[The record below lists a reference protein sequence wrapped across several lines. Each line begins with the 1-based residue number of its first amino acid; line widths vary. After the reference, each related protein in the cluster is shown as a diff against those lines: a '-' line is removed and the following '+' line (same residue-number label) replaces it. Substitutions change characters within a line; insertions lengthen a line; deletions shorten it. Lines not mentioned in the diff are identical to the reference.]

1 MTFISYLN
9 NKKNYAI
16 FFLLYLASNFFMIL
30 NVDGKYWDDWWI
42 LGVEQSILDQ
52 VFYHLD
58 GDAGAVR
65 ARMIGFLSQVGNGVL
80 VFRILTFMLY
90 FGVVLS
96 VFKILQTI
104 SALSKE
110 DVFFVTLIFMLTP
123 LNSAKALAVSVFP
136 YAVSLFIFF
145 IGFYLLS
152 RNLSSNNLFIR
163 FLILI
168 LFFASFLT
176 NSLLVFYAVPLIYL
190 FYQKYHNQSNTFFNN
205 FRVFIK
211 QNLDFVFLPFVF
223 FVVRSIFFKPSGLNY
238 DYNSFDWHMILS
250 MPITILISFY
260 SSFLEPIS
268 QSLTT
273 FTPFWI
279 FGLLVFL
286 LPFGDKSDNLTG
298 DKKHYLRFLL
308 LGCLFFVL
316 AVFPYL
322 AVSKL
327 PQLGDFASRHQLLI
341 PLGFAFILYFFIKFF
356 AASVGAK
363 NQLTTQVLWI
373 FILAF
378 TAQNIYIN
386 YQYKLDWFYQVGL
399 EEHIKDMDIFENNTT
414 FVVDMEHD
422 LLQLRHIMNEGEH
435 SHRLKK
441 IFGNEKRLM
450 MDKSEVEKVLNNS
463 EKSLASA
470 SKSWV
475 YSEQEPVYIRI
486 TKGRLHR
493 KIFFYEFFDQ
503 EKFKFFAKKLIYVE
517 QVNKNP
523 N

>member
-1 MTFISYLN
+1 MTSIDFLNSKKKYL
-9 NKKNYAI
+9 I
-16 FFLLYLASNFFMIL
+16 FFILYLISNVFLLL
-30 NVDGKYWDDWWI
+30 NVDGIYWDDWWI

-52 VFYHLD
+52 AFYELD
-58 GDAGAVR
+58 GNAGVVR
-65 ARMIGFLSQVGNGVL
+65 SKMIGLLSQVGNGVL
-80 VFRILTFMLY
+80 IFRLLTFALH
-90 FGVVLS
+90 FLVVI
-96 VFKILQTI
+96 FAYKILQTI
-104 SALSKE
+104 KSLNKE
-110 DVFFVTLIFMLTP
+110 DVFFITLIFMLAP
-123 LNSAKALAVSVFP
+123 LNSAKALAGTVLP
-136 YAVSLFIFF
+136 YSVSLTIFF
-145 IGFYLLS
+145 LSFYLLS
-152 RNLSSNNLFIR
+152 RNLSANNFVVRL
-163 FLILI
+163 LTLA

-190 FYQKYHNQSNTFFNN
+190 FYQKYHNQSNTFFKN
-205 FRVFIK
+205 FTVFIK

-223 FVVRSIFFKPSGLNY
+223 FTVRSIFFKPSGLNY

-268 QSLTT
+268 QSFST
-273 FTPFWI
+273 FIPFWI

-286 LPFGDKSDNLTG
+286 LPFGDKSANLTG